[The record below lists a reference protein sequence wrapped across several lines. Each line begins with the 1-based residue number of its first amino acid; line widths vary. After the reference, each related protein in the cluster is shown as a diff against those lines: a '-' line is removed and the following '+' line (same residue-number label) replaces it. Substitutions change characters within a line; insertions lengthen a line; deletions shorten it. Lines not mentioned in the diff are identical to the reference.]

1 MYVHKIYTSNPPNVM
16 EGSTM
21 YDTASKMLISPL
33 KVRLIVPVF
42 QTLSCGLYEVGTWWF
57 ALIHSDAFDISRLL
71 ILFERCWC
79 IVNKRIT
86 LSENTSLSMKS
97 ELSVFDLFPHREGTE
112 TAWCVISD
120 LMLAQKIS
128 THFDLPCYF
137 LAFFPLSGRTLKS
150 IREKKKKSISQ

>member
-1 MYVHKIYTSNPPNVM
+1 MHKIYTSNPLNVM

-21 YDTASKMLISPL
+21 YDTASKMLIAPL
-33 KVRLIVPVF
+33 KVRLIVAAF
-42 QTLSCGLYEVGTWWF
+42 QTLSCGLYEVRTWWF

-97 ELSVFDLFPHREGTE
+97 ELCVFDLFLHREGTQ
-112 TAWCVISD
+112 TACCVLSD

-128 THFDLPCYF
+128 SRFDLPCCF
-137 LAFFPLSGRTLKS
+137 LAFFPLSGGTLRP
-150 IREKKKKSISQ
+150 IQERKKKKTISQ